1 VAVGSGILDRAEALR
16 ESRAV
21 LPPADRRPRL
31 AAAGRARSLSRRY
44 GAAFVALATDV
55 AGVILLEAIIG
66 NRAFTE
72 DAAAQSA
79 PLATSLGV
87 PVVGFDAYLAEW
99 RARRER
105 FSDDA
110 ERLLDRW
117 IRFALAPL
125 PGGAYRVRAL
135 ARRASIFFEADAY
148 VTRWT

>member
-1 VAVGSGILDRAEALR
+1 MIRANLNMVTDEVLS
-16 ESRAV
+16 ESSELHH
-21 LPPADRRPRL
+21 LPR
-31 AAAGRARSLSRRY
+31 
-44 GAAFVALATDV
+44 
-55 AGVILLEAIIG
+55 
-66 NRAFTE
+66 
-72 DAAAQSA
+72 
-79 PLATSLGV
+79 
-87 PVVGFDAYLAEW
+87 
-99 RARRER
+99 RRER